1 MMRWRKARSVSTV
14 AAAVICWLVL
24 DPEVRAQDLAEF
36 VATARPSVSGIV
48 RIQSFGD
55 ELLKDSEW
63 AGRKSLAR
71 QLEGIALKLDAPE
84 ELLRVEY
91 QCYVED
97 VGNIGWFT
105 QASMCG
111 VEYQKR
117 PKRLEA
123 IQVRLVGRASGHFT
137 IKYECHIQGIGDMP
151 AKADGQSCGTS
162 GEARRLEAVRVWVE
176 RRP

>member
-1 MMRWRKARSVSTV
+1 MPRRLVRIVSTTAV
-14 AAAVICWLVL
+14 AISFWLVL
-24 DPEVRAQDLAEF
+24 DSDSRCEDLSEL
-36 VATARPSVSGIV
+36 VASSRPNVSGIV

-63 AGRKSLAR
+63 SGSKSLAR
-71 QLEGIALKLDAPE
+71 QLEGIALRLDTPE
-84 ELLRVEY
+84 ELLRLEY

-105 QASMCG
+105 QGSMCG
-111 VEYQKR
+111 VEYQR
-117 PKRLEA
+117 QPKRLEA
-123 IQVRLVGRASGHFT
+123 IQIRLKGSASGYFT
-137 IKYECHIQGIGDMP
+137 VKYECHIQGIGDMP
-151 AKADGQSCGTS
+151 AKADGQSCGTY